1 MKEAVLTIV
10 GTILVVLTICLIA
23 ACMTGAAFA
32 QSIGDRPVTFPEHPQ
47 HAAYVILPVGG
58 STFVA
63 SGEQTSGF
71 LPSPALPISLG
82 EVARRNR
89 IEHEAVPKSKCVWEG
104 QCRTSTINC
113 LSK

>member
-10 GTILVVLTICLIA
+10 GTILVVLTVCLIA
-23 ACMTGAAFA
+23 ACITGAAFA

-47 HAAYVILPVGG
+47 HATYVILPYGG
-58 STFVA
+58 STSVA
-63 SGEQTSGF
+63 QGEQTSNF
-71 LPSPALPISLG
+71 PSPALPISLG

-89 IEHEAVPKSKCVWEG
+89 IEHENLPKSKFVWEG
-104 QCRTSTINC
+104 QCLTSTINC